1 MNYITINDNFENS
14 IEIKK
19 SNFITH
25 LFSVSSVDE
34 ANVYLEEIRKEHYK
48 ANHNCYAY
56 IIGTNMEIKKAS
68 DDGEPSM
75 TAGRPILNAMEKNDL
90 TNALIVVS
98 RYFGGIKLGASGLI
112 RAYSSSAR
120 EVIKCAEL
128 VKKVYTTKVKI
139 SYDYSLHGKIETFLR
154 SLGYKLDNA
163 EFTDKV
169 KYKVYVPIEDKE
181 KFKEDLIALTNAKIN
196 ITEEDN
202 IYIDEYLDK

>member
-1 MNYITINDNFENS
+1 MNYITINDNFENT

-56 IIGTNMEIKKAS
+56 IIGTNMEIKKSS

-75 TAGRPILNAMEKNDL
+75 TAGRPILNAMEKNAL
-90 TNALIVVS
+90 TNALIVVT
-98 RYFGGIKLGASGLI
+98 RYFGGIKLGARGLI
-112 RAYSSSAR
+112 RAYSSSAG
-120 EVIKCAEL
+120 EVIKCAQL

-154 SLGYKLDNA
+154 GLGYKLDNA

-169 KYKVYVPIEDKE
+169 EYKVYVPIEDKE
-181 KFKEDLIALTNAKIN
+181 KFKEDLVALTNAKIN

>member
-1 MNYITINDNFENS
+1 MDYITINDNFENS

-34 ANVYLEEIRKEHYK
+34 VNIYLEEIRKEHYK

-75 TAGRPILNAMEKNDL
+75 TAGRPILNAMEKNGL
-90 TNALIVVS
+90 TNALTVVT

-112 RAYSSSAR
+112 RAYSSSAG
-120 EVIKCAEL
+120 EVIKSAKL
-128 VKKVYTTKVKI
+128 VKKIYTTKVKI
-139 SYDYSLHGKIETFLR
+139 SYD
-154 SLGYKLDNA
+154 
-163 EFTDKV
+163 
-169 KYKVYVPIEDKE
+169 
-181 KFKEDLIALTNAKIN
+181 
-196 ITEEDN
+196 
-202 IYIDEYLDK
+202 

>member
-25 LFSVSSVDE
+25 LFSVTSVDE
-34 ANVYLEEIRKEHYK
+34 VNVYLEEIRKEHYK

-56 IIGTNMEIKKAS
+56 IIGKNMEIKKSS

-90 TNALIVVS
+90 TNALIVVT

-112 RAYSSSAR
+112 RAYSSSAG

-169 KYKVYVPIEDKE
+169 EYKVYVPIEDKE
-181 KFKEDLIALTNAKIN
+181 KFKKDLIALTNAKIN

>member
-25 LFSVSSVDE
+25 LFSVTSVDE
-34 ANVYLEEIRKEHYK
+34 VNVYLEEIRKEHYK

-56 IIGTNMEIKKAS
+56 IIGTNMEIKKSS

-90 TNALIVVS
+90 TNALIVVT

-112 RAYSSSAR
+112 RAYSSSAG

-128 VKKVYTTKVKI
+128 VKKVYTTKIKI

-169 KYKVYVPIEDKE
+169 EYKVYVPIEDKE

-196 ITEEDN
+196 INEEDN

>member
-1 MNYITINDNFENS
+1 MDYITINDNFENS

-34 ANVYLEEIRKEHYK
+34 VNIYLEEIRKEHYK

-56 IIGTNMEIKKAS
+56 IIGTNMKIKKAS

-75 TAGRPILNAMEKNDL
+75 TAGRPILNAMEKNGL
-90 TNALIVVS
+90 TNALTVVT

-112 RAYSSSAR
+112 RAYSSSAG
-120 EVIKCAEL
+120 EVIKSAKL
-128 VKKVYTTKVKI
+128 VKKIYTTKVKI

-154 SLGYKLDNA
+154 SVGYKLDDA
-163 EFTDKV
+163 KFTDRV
-169 KYKVYVPIEDKE
+169 EYIVYVPIEDKE
-181 KFKEDLIALTNAKIN
+181 KFKEDLISLTNAKIDIN
-196 ITEEDN
+196 EESN
-202 IYIDEYLDK
+202 VYIDEYLDN

>member
-25 LFSVSSVDE
+25 LFSVTSVDE
-34 ANVYLEEIRKEHYK
+34 VNVYLEEIRKEHYK

-56 IIGTNMEIKKAS
+56 IIGTNMEIKKSS

-90 TNALIVVS
+90 TNALIVVT

-112 RAYSSSAR
+112 RAYSSSAG

-128 VKKVYTTKVKI
+128 VKKVYTTKIKI

-154 SLGYKLDNA
+154 SLGYKLDNE

-169 KYKVYVPIEDKE
+169 EYKVYVPIEDKE
-181 KFKEDLIALTNAKIN
+181 KFKEDLIDLTNAKIN
-196 ITEEDN
+196 INEEDN

>member
-1 MNYITINDNFENS
+1 MNYITINDNFENT

-25 LFSVSSVDE
+25 LFSVTSVDE

-90 TNALIVVS
+90 TNALIVVT

-112 RAYSSSAR
+112 RAYSSSAG

-128 VKKVYTTKVKI
+128 VKKVYTTKIKI

-169 KYKVYVPIEDKE
+169 EYKVYVPIEDKE

-196 ITEEDN
+196 INEEDN

>member
-1 MNYITINDNFENS
+1 M
-14 IEIKK
+14 EIKK
-19 SNFITH
+19 S
-25 LFSVSSVDE
+25 
-34 ANVYLEEIRKEHYK
+34 
-48 ANHNCYAY
+48 
-56 IIGTNMEIKKAS
+56 S

-90 TNALIVVS
+90 TNALIVVT

-112 RAYSSSAR
+112 RAYSSSAG

-128 VKKVYTTKVKI
+128 VKKVYTTKIKI

-169 KYKVYVPIEDKE
+169 EYKVYVPIEDKE

-196 ITEEDN
+196 INEEDN